1 LALAAFQDLRAV
13 PPAYTPSSP
22 AAERPLPPQRARPAR
37 PPTPAVEPVGANMVN
52 AMRVILAVSALMV
65 MHIAPFASER
75 LTTLTYVSLI
85 AYCAYSILLYTAGKR
100 EQGLPSTRINHWA
113 DVFFYAYLVALTGGA
128 ASVFFFF
135 FFFPILVASFS
146 AGYREGLFVTVTSVA
161 LFLLVGFTVPSAGSQ
176 FQFGELAIRPVY
188 LTTLGY
194 MLAYWGGYEMMLKR
208 RMTLLNEV
216 NNLWNPRFGVDHT
229 IGINLDRLL
238 EYHGATSCVLL
249 LQRPTT
255 PATYLLY
262 SASAHRPGRLVLPSM
277 IPESTAR
284 KLLRLPDAYAATY
297 HDPNGSAWFRK
308 GVRLAGYDLE
318 SRNRN
323 GTPVEACREIATLL
337 DTRTFV
343 TVPYSERDGTVGRL
357 FVASE
362 DRPFDH
368 SDIEFLAQFA
378 ATISPVIE
386 SMHLMDELVSR
397 ASEHERFKISR
408 DIHDTTIQPYIGLK
422 LGLDALYREAG
433 ENGPHSHRI
442 GELIEMANLTIRD
455 LRVYAATLREGAPL
469 PGEFLVSAVQRQ
481 AERLERFY
489 GIQVEVKSDIN
500 GHLSSRLAAEAFQ
513 IVSEGLSNVL
523 RHTQARHAFAHILC
537 EEENLLLKVGNEEAR
552 PADEVPDFTPRSIYE
567 RVESL
572 GGETGVEKGVDGC
585 TVVHVNI
592 PI

>member
-1 LALAAFQDLRAV
+1 MPQAF
-13 PPAYTPSSP
+13 TPSTP
-22 AAERPLPPQRARPAR
+22 APEQPLPPPRARMVR
-37 PPTPAVEPVGANMVN
+37 PPTPAIEPVGASMVN
-52 AMRVILAVSALMV
+52 AMRVILAAAALMV
-65 MHIAPFASER
+65 MNVAPFASEQ

-85 AYCAYSILLYTAGKR
+85 AYCAYSVLLYAIGSR
-100 EQGLPSTRINHWA
+100 EQTLPSARINHWA

-128 ASVFFFF
+128 SSVFFFF

-146 AGYREGLFVTVTSVA
+146 GGYREGLFVTVASVA
-161 LFLLVGFTVPSAGSQ
+161 LFVLVGFTVPSAGPQS
-176 FQFGELAIRPVY
+176 QFGELAIRPVY
-188 LTTLGY
+188 LSTLGY

-238 EYHGATSCVLL
+238 DYYRANSCVLL
-249 LQRPTT
+249 LKRPTT

-262 SASAHRPGRLVLPSM
+262 SASAHRPGRLALPSM
-277 IPESTAR
+277 IPEITAR
-284 KLLRLPDAYAATY
+284 KLLRLPEAYAATY
-297 HDPNGSAWFRK
+297 HDPNGGSWFRK

-318 SRNRN
+318 SRNRS
-323 GTPVEACREIATLL
+323 GAPLEACREIATLL

-343 TVPYSERDGTVGRL
+343 TAPYSERDGTVGRL
-357 FVASE
+357 FVAS
-362 DRPFDH
+362 DDKPFEH

-397 ASEHERFKISR
+397 ATEDERFKISR

-433 ENGPHSHRI
+433 EDGPHSHRI

-455 LRVYAATLREGAPL
+455 LRAYAATLREGSPL
-469 PGEFLVSAVQRQ
+469 PGDFLVSAVQRQ
-481 AERLERFY
+481 ADRLERFY
-489 GIQVEVKSDIN
+489 GIEVEVKSSIN
-500 GHLSSRLAAEAFQ
+500 GHLSSRLAAEGFQ

-523 RHTQARHAFAHILC
+523 RHTQARRAFAHILC
-537 EEENLLLKVGNEEAR
+537 EEENLLLKLGNEEAR
-552 PADEVPDFTPRSIYE
+552 PAAEVPDFMPRSIFE

-572 GGETGVEKGVDGC
+572 GGETVVEKGVDGY
-585 TVVHVNI
+585 TVVHINI